1 MRRLASVLVLA
12 ACTRG
17 PSHTTPST
25 RTLPTPSV
33 QAGMCSE
40 PPAGDHADRDLD
52 DDGHPEI
59 IVADR
64 AACAHV
70 GDDKQNCHWNVYK
83 TGQPGECTRY
93 IGTFD
98 GGGRETLPQ
107 KGDDNMSDVRAYW
120 AQPGGRLLLQS
131 YRFVRGGYQI
141 SDVLQC
147 KYAAD
152 DRLECAETG
161 R

>member
-1 MRRLASVLVLA
+1 MRRFACVLVLA
-12 ACTRG
+12 ACTR
-17 PSHTTPST
+17 PSPTTPA
-25 RTLPTPSV
+25 RALPMPSV
-33 QAGMCSE
+33 QVGMCAE
-40 PPAGDHADRDLD
+40 PTLGEHADRDLD
-52 DDGHPEI
+52 GDGKPEI

-64 AACAHV
+64 ASCAVV
-70 GDDKQNCHWNVYK
+70 GGDKQNCHWNVFK
-83 TGQPGECTRY
+83 SSTGECTRY

-98 GGGRETLPQ
+98 GSGLEALPQ

-131 YRFVRGGYQI
+131 YRFVRGGYEI
-141 SDVLQC
+141 ADVLQC

>member
-1 MRRLASVLVLA
+1 MRYWVVLVLA
-12 ACTRG
+12 ACTRQ

-25 RTLPTPSV
+25 RALPMMSV
-33 QAGMCSE
+33 QVGECAD
-40 PPAGDHADRDLD
+40 PPRGDHADRDLD

-64 AACAHV
+64 TACERV
-70 GDDKQNCHWNVYK
+70 GADKQNCHWNVFK
-83 TGQPGECTRY
+83 TEPGECTRF

-98 GGGRETLPQ
+98 GGALEALHA

-120 AQPGGRLLLQS
+120 AQSGGRLLLQS

-141 SDVLQC
+141 TDVLQC
-147 KYAAD
+147 KYASD
-152 DRLECAETG
+152 DRLECGETA

>member
-1 MRRLASVLVLA
+1 MRYWLVLALA
-12 ACTRG
+12 ACTRQA
-17 PSHTTPST
+17 SHTTPST
-25 RTLPTPSV
+25 RTLPMMSV
-33 QAGMCSE
+33 QVGTCAE

-52 DDGHPEI
+52 DDGRPEI

-64 AACAHV
+64 HTCEHV
-70 GDDKQNCHWNVYK
+70 GQDKQNCHWTVFK
-83 TGQPGECTRY
+83 AEPGQCTRY

-98 GGGRETLPQ
+98 GGGLEALPQ

-120 AQPGGRLLLQS
+120 AQGGGRLLLQS

-141 SDVLQC
+141 ADVLQC
-147 KYAAD
+147 KYASD

>member
-1 MRRLASVLVLA
+1 MRYWVLVLVA

-25 RTLPTPSV
+25 RTVPMMSV
-33 QAGMCSE
+33 QVGACAD
-40 PPAGDHADRDLD
+40 PPRGDHADRDLD
-52 DDGHPEI
+52 DDGRPEV

-64 AACAHV
+64 SECERV
-70 GDDKQNCHWNVYK
+70 GDDKQNCRWRVFK
-83 TGQPGECTRY
+83 TQPGECTRY

-98 GGGRETLPQ
+98 GGGLEVMPQ
-107 KGDDNMSDVRAYW
+107 KGDDNMSDIRAYW
-120 AQPGGRLLLQS
+120 AQNDGRLLLQS

-147 KYAAD
+147 KYGSD

>member
-1 MRRLASVLVLA
+1 VF
-12 ACTRG
+12 
-17 PSHTTPST
+17 
-25 RTLPTPSV
+25 
-33 QAGMCSE
+33 
-40 PPAGDHADRDLD
+40 
-52 DDGHPEI
+52 
-59 IVADR
+59 
-64 AACAHV
+64 
-70 GDDKQNCHWNVYK
+70 K
-83 TGQPGECTRY
+83 TQPGECTRF

-98 GGGRETLPQ
+98 GGGLEAMAQ

-120 AQPGGRLLLQS
+120 AEAGGRLLLQS